1 MATGAGRGHTPAAPT
16 GGTGTPTE
24 TPPPPPG
31 HRHPHGDTGILSWI
45 RAPGPYRRRRDPRG
59 SSAHS
64 GEHGGPTVAQTHG
77 HPHTGQLRAPRA
89 KFGVSRSPPLPG
101 LKPPQSCSV
110 AAAGAGGA
118 RFGTTRG
125 TGWVRGAAR
134 GCEHGSAAGETRG
147 GPVTMRGS
155 RSLPRRV
162 SGPGC
167 N

>member
-59 SSAHS
+59 SSALS

-77 HPHTGQLRAPRA
+77 HPHTGQLRAPCA
-89 KFGVSRSPPLPG
+89 KFGVSRSPPSPG
-101 LKPPQSCSV
+101 AQTSAELLGGGCRGGGHPVRDHPRDGL
-110 AAAGAGGA
+110 GAWGSAELRA
-118 RFGTTRG
+118 RF
-125 TGWVRGAAR
+125 
-134 GCEHGSAAGETRG
+134 CRG
-147 GPVTMRGS
+147 GNPWRSRHHARQPVLALKGFW
-155 RSLPRRV
+155 
-162 SGPGC
+162 SGL
-167 N
+167 